1 MGKGLHN
8 AIFCGNFAASNHI
21 NQPVIVMEPTKNAE
35 IIARIKYLM
44 KEMGLR
50 QVQFAERIGV
60 DTSNLSKYLNA
71 HLPLSESFL
80 NRIVV
85 NLGVSKEWLLEGT
98 DLPFAKTP
106 VRIDSGLVPAGGAVE
121 GGTPVYDVDAT
132 AGVAS
137 GRNELFSNENIIGWV
152 NLPNMSPNCRIVRV
166 SGDSMAP
173 VIQDG
178 DFIAVR
184 EMSNPSQIYWGQI
197 YVVQLDDFRLVKYV
211 RRHTDPNMVVLRS
224 ENPNYDDMDVRRS
237 DIHEMLLVQHVLH
250 LNTRL

>member
-1 MGKGLHN
+1 MDP
-8 AIFCGNFAASNHI
+8 
-21 NQPVIVMEPTKNAE
+21 QKNAE
-35 IIARIKYLM
+35 VIARIKYLM
-44 KEMGLR
+44 KEMGVR

-71 HLPLSESFL
+71 HMPLSESLL

-85 NLGVSKEWLLEGT
+85 NLGVSKEWLLDGT
-98 DLPFAKTP
+98 DLPFGKTP
-106 VRIDSGLVPAGGAVE
+106 VRLDAGEGGKLSALAPA
-121 GGTPVYDVDAT
+121 GTPVYDVDAT
-132 AGVAS
+132 AGTES
-137 GRNELFSNENIIGWV
+137 GRNGLFANENIVGWV

-173 VIQDG
+173 VINDG
-178 DFIAVR
+178 DFVAVR
-184 EMSNPSQIYWGQI
+184 ELSNPTQIYWGQI
-197 YVVQLDDFRLVKYV
+197 YVVQLDDCRLVKYV

-250 LNTRL
+250 INSRL

>member
-1 MGKGLHN
+1 MDTEH
-8 AIFCGNFAASNHI
+8 
-21 NQPVIVMEPTKNAE
+21 NAE

-44 KEMGLR
+44 KEMGVK

-71 HLPLSESFL
+71 HMPLSEAFL
-80 NRIVV
+80 NRLVV

-98 DLPFAKTP
+98 DLPFGKTL
-106 VRIDSGLVPAGGAVE
+106 VRPDAADGRMALNSGAAPADA
-121 GGTPVYDVDAT
+121 TPVYDVDAT
-132 AGVAS
+132 AGSAS
-137 GRNELFSNENIIGWV
+137 GRNEMFAAENIVGWV

-173 VIQDG
+173 VIEDG

-184 EMSNPSQIYWGQI
+184 ELSNPNQIYWGQI
-197 YVVQLDDFRLVKYV
+197 YVVQLDDFRLVKYL

-224 ENPNYDDMDVRRS
+224 ENPNYDDMDVRLA
-237 DIHEMLLVQHVLH
+237 DIHEMLLVQHILH
-250 LNTRL
+250 VNSRL

>member
-1 MGKGLHN
+1 
-8 AIFCGNFAASNHI
+8 
-21 NQPVIVMEPTKNAE
+21 MEPEKNAE
-35 IIARIKYLM
+35 IISRIKYLM
-44 KEMGLR
+44 KEMGVR
-50 QVQFAERIGV
+50 QVQFAKRIGV

-71 HLPLSESFL
+71 HMPLSESFL

-85 NLGVSKEWLLEGT
+85 NLGVSKEWLLNGT
-98 DLPFAKTP
+98 DLPFGKTP
-106 VRIDSGLVPAGGAVE
+106 VRIDATEGRMALINQTGESG

-132 AGVAS
+132 AGAAS
-137 GRNELFSNENIIGWV
+137 GRNELFSSENIVGWV
-152 NLPNMSPNCRIVRV
+152 NLPNMSPHCRIVRV

-178 DFIAVR
+178 DFVAVC
-184 EMSNPSQIYWGQI
+184 EVSNLNQIYWGQI
-197 YVVQLDDFRLVKYV
+197 YVVQLDDFRVVKYL

-250 LNTRL
+250 INSRL

>member
-1 MGKGLHN
+1 
-8 AIFCGNFAASNHI
+8 
-21 NQPVIVMEPTKNAE
+21 MEKEKNAE
-35 IIARIKYLM
+35 IIDRIKYLM
-44 KEMGLR
+44 REMGVK

-71 HLPLSESFL
+71 HMPLSESFL
-80 NRIVV
+80 NRLVV
-85 NLGVSKEWLLEGT
+85 NLGVSKEWLMDGT
-98 DLPFAKTP
+98 DLPFGKTP
-106 VRIDSGLVPAGGAVE
+106 VRVDGEVMASANG
-121 GGTPVYDVDAT
+121 GGTPVYDVDVT

-137 GRNELFSNENIIGWV
+137 GRNELFASENIVGWV

-173 VIQDG
+173 VINDG
-178 DFIAVR
+178 DFVAVR
-184 EMSNPSQIYWGQI
+184 EVSNPNQIYWGQI
-197 YVVQLDDFRLVKYV
+197 YVVQLDDFRLVKYL
-211 RRHTDPNMVVLRS
+211 RRHSDPNMVVLRS

>member
-1 MGKGLHN
+1 MRL
-8 AIFCGNFAASNHI
+8 S
-21 NQPVIVMEPTKNAE
+21 E
-35 IIARIKYLM
+35 IIDRIKYLM
-44 KEMGLR
+44 RELGMK
-50 QVQFAERIGV
+50 QVQFAQRLGV

-71 HLPLSESFL
+71 HMPLSESFL

-98 DLPFAKTP
+98 DLPFGKTQVP
-106 VRIDSGLVPAGGAVE
+106 VGGDPLTAVSAAG

-132 AGVAS
+132 AGAAS
-137 GRNELFSNENIIGWV
+137 GRNELFASDNIVGWV
-152 NLPNMSPNCRIVRV
+152 NLPNVSPNCRIVRV

-173 VIQDG
+173 VILDG

-184 EMSNPSQIYWGQI
+184 EVSNPNQIYWGQI
-197 YVVQLDDFRLVKYV
+197 YVIQLDDFRLVKYL

-224 ENPNYDDMDVRRS
+224 ANPEYDDMDVRRA
-237 DIHEMLLVQHVLH
+237 DIHEMLLVQHILH

>member
-1 MGKGLHN
+1 MLLSTIKTIIH
-8 AIFCGNFAASNHI
+8 
-21 NQPVIVMEPTKNAE
+21 MEPEKNAE
-35 IIARIKYLM
+35 VIARIKYLM

-50 QVQFAERIGV
+50 QVQFAQRIGV

-71 HLPLSESFL
+71 HMPLSDSFL
-80 NRIVV
+80 NRLVV

-98 DLPFAKTP
+98 DLPFGKTP
-106 VRIDSGLVPAGGAVE
+106 VRVNTADSGGALGSTGGHPA
-121 GGTPVYDVDAT
+121 GTPVYDIDAT
-132 AGVAS
+132 AGATS
-137 GRNELFSNENIIGWV
+137 GRNGLFAGENIVGWV

-173 VIQDG
+173 VINDG

-184 EMSNPSQIYWGQI
+184 EVSNPGQIYWGQI
-197 YVVQLDDFRLVKYV
+197 YVVQLDDFRVVKYV

-250 LNTRL
+250 INTRL

>member
-1 MGKGLHN
+1 
-8 AIFCGNFAASNHI
+8 
-21 NQPVIVMEPTKNAE
+21 MEQEKNAE
-35 IIARIKYLM
+35 IIDRIKYLM
-44 KEMGLR
+44 REMGVK

-71 HLPLSESFL
+71 HMPLSESFL
-80 NRIVV
+80 NRLVV
-85 NLGVSKEWLLEGT
+85 NLGVSKEWLMDGT
-98 DLPFAKTP
+98 DLPFGKTP
-106 VRIDSGLVPAGGAVE
+106 VRVDGDVAATGAG
-121 GGTPVYDVDAT
+121 GGTPVYDVDVT

-137 GRNELFSNENIIGWV
+137 GRNELFSSENIVGWV

-173 VIQDG
+173 VINDG
-178 DFIAVR
+178 DFVAVR
-184 EMSNPSQIYWGQI
+184 EVSNPAQIYWGQI
-197 YVVQLDDFRLVKYV
+197 YVVQLDDFRLVKYL

>member
-1 MGKGLHN
+1 
-8 AIFCGNFAASNHI
+8 
-21 NQPVIVMEPTKNAE
+21 MEKEKNAE
-35 IIARIKYLM
+35 IIDRIKYLM
-44 KEMGLR
+44 KEMGLK

-71 HLPLSESFL
+71 HMPLSESFL
-80 NRIVV
+80 NRLVV
-85 NLGVSKEWLLEGT
+85 NLGVSKEWLMEGT
-98 DLPFAKTP
+98 DLPFGKTP
-106 VRIDSGLVPAGGAVE
+106 VRVDGEVMASANG
-121 GGTPVYDVDAT
+121 GGTPVYDVDVT

-137 GRNELFSNENIIGWV
+137 GRNELFASENIVGWV

-173 VIQDG
+173 VINDG
-178 DFIAVR
+178 DFVAVR
-184 EMSNPSQIYWGQI
+184 EVSNPNQIYWGQI
-197 YVVQLDDFRLVKYV
+197 YVVQLDDFRLVKYL
-211 RRHTDPNMVVLRS
+211 RRHGDPNMVVLRS

>member
-1 MGKGLHN
+1 
-8 AIFCGNFAASNHI
+8 
-21 NQPVIVMEPTKNAE
+21 MEKEKNAE
-35 IIARIKYLM
+35 IIDRIKYLM
-44 KEMGLR
+44 KEMGLK

-71 HLPLSESFL
+71 HMPLSESFI
-80 NRIVV
+80 NRLVV
-85 NLGVSKEWLLEGT
+85 NLGVSKEWLLDGT
-98 DLPFAKTP
+98 DLPFGKTP
-106 VRIDSGLVPAGGAVE
+106 VRVDGEVMASANG
-121 GGTPVYDVDAT
+121 GGTPVYDVDVT

-137 GRNELFSNENIIGWV
+137 GRNELFASENIVGWV

-173 VIQDG
+173 VINDG
-178 DFIAVR
+178 DFVAVR
-184 EMSNPSQIYWGQI
+184 EVSNPNQIYWGQI
-197 YVVQLDDFRLVKYV
+197 YVVQLDDFRLVKYL
-211 RRHTDPNMVVLRS
+211 RRHSDPNMVVLRS

>member
-1 MGKGLHN
+1 
-8 AIFCGNFAASNHI
+8 
-21 NQPVIVMEPTKNAE
+21 MEPTKNAE
-35 IIARIKYLM
+35 IIARIKYLI

-50 QVQFAERIGV
+50 QVQFSERIGV

-71 HLPLSESFL
+71 HMPLSDSFL
-80 NRIVV
+80 NRLVV

-106 VRIDSGLVPAGGAVE
+106 VQIDAAS
-121 GGTPVYDVDAT
+121 GTPVYDVDAT

-137 GRNELFSNENIIGWV
+137 GRAELFANENIIGWV

-173 VIQDG
+173 VIMDG
-178 DFIAVR
+178 DFVAVR
-184 EMSNPSQIYWGQI
+184 EVSNPLQIYWGQI
-197 YVVQLDDFRLVKYV
+197 YVVQLDDFRLVKYL

-250 LNTRL
+250 INTRL

>member
-1 MGKGLHN
+1 
-8 AIFCGNFAASNHI
+8 
-21 NQPVIVMEPTKNAE
+21 MEPTKNAE

-44 KEMGLR
+44 KEMGVR

-71 HLPLSESFL
+71 HMPLSDSFL

-85 NLGVSKEWLLEGT
+85 NLGVSKEWLLDGT

-106 VRIDSGLVPAGGAVE
+106 ASIGSAEGAPSAAATA
-121 GGTPVYDVDAT
+121 GTPVYDVDAT

-137 GRNELFSNENIIGWV
+137 GRTELFSSENIIGWV

-173 VIQDG
+173 VINDG

-184 EMSNPSQIYWGQI
+184 ELSNMSQIYWGQI
-197 YVVQLDDFRLVKYV
+197 YVIQLDDFRVVKYV
-211 RRHTDPNMVVLRS
+211 RRHNDPNMVVLRS
-224 ENPNYDDMDVRRS
+224 ENPNYDDMDVRRT
-237 DIHEMLLVQHVLH
+237 DIHEMLLVQHILH

>member
-1 MGKGLHN
+1 
-8 AIFCGNFAASNHI
+8 
-21 NQPVIVMEPTKNAE
+21 MEPEKNAE
-35 IIARIKYLM
+35 IISRIKYLM
-44 KEMGLR
+44 KEMGVR
-50 QVQFAERIGV
+50 QVQFAKRIGV

-71 HLPLSESFL
+71 HMPLSESFL

-85 NLGVSKEWLLEGT
+85 NLGVSKEWLLNGT
-98 DLPFAKTP
+98 DLPFGKTP
-106 VRIDSGLVPAGGAVE
+106 VRIDATEGRMALINQTGESG

-132 AGVAS
+132 AGAAS
-137 GRNELFSNENIIGWV
+137 GRNELFSSENIVGWV
-152 NLPNMSPNCRIVRV
+152 NLPNMSPHCRIVRV

-178 DFIAVR
+178 DFVAVR
-184 EMSNPSQIYWGQI
+184 EVSNLNQIYWGQI
-197 YVVQLDDFRLVKYV
+197 YVVQLDDFRVVKYL

-250 LNTRL
+250 INSRL